1 MNRNTDFVFP
11 YKPGSNSARELAQAL
26 GLRRISHT
34 NSRFRGREEKLV
46 INWGASRV
54 PEEVAKC
61 TVINQP
67 DAVAKASDK
76 LQFFQNAEC
85 RKPDYTTDVE
95 QAIEWC
101 REGATVV
108 ARTVLNGHSGQ
119 GIVLLEEDD
128 TGEIEGLYVEGVVRA
143 PLFTAY
149 VKKRNEYR
157 VHVFRGEVID
167 VQRKARR
174 QEVPDEQVNWK
185 IRNHD
190 NGFVF
195 ARNGDAI
202 GDVPNDCLV
211 QAISAVDSLGLD
223 FGAVDVIYNEREAS
237 AYCLEVNTAPGLA
250 GTTVESY
257 VRAFEQLRG

>member
-1 MNRNTDFVFP
+1 MIIFP
-11 YKPGSNSARELAQAL
+11 YKPGSNSARDLAREL
-26 GLRRISHT
+26 GVRRISHR
-34 NSRFRGREEKLV
+34 NSTFRGRPNKMV

-54 PEEVAKC
+54 PEQVALC
-61 TVINQP
+61 TIINAP
-67 DAVAKASDK
+67 ETVARASDK
-76 LQFFQNAEC
+76 LQFFQNADC
-85 RKPDYTTDVE
+85 RKPDFTTDLN
-95 QAIEWC
+95 QAIGWFN
-101 REGATVV
+101 EGVLLV
-108 ARTVLNGHSGQ
+108 ERHVLNGHSGD
-119 GIVLLEEDD
+119 GIRLS
-128 TGEIEGLYVEGVVRA
+128 GREIGVGVHEA
-143 PLFTAY
+143 PLYTKY

-174 QEVPDEQVNWK
+174 QEVPDNEVDWR

-195 ARNGDAI
+195 ARNGDAL

-211 QAISAVDSLGLD
+211 QAVSAVTSLGLD
-223 FGAVDVIYNEREAS
+223 FGAVDVVYNERESA

-257 VRAFEQLRG
+257 AQAFRQLEQ